1 MVTSFTLLIPEW
13 VLPNRMILT
22 VGEMPSFSTGYVER
36 SAALQV
42 GWNKCVQQSYFQQAE
57 KKFWSH
63 CVAYQL
69 IQWRNAKTAEDRR
82 VAHLEG
88 TAVRSKKLALLFMF
102 HWSLVVVN
110 RLYQFWDLFE
120 ETQSGCT
127 PDRKAV
133 NLVDMGQIARKRSCQ
148 IWVSMTVYIET
159 RCMMVHDATDK
170 PDVL

>member
-1 MVTSFTLLIPEW
+1 MLI
-13 VLPNRMILT
+13 I
-22 VGEMPSFSTGYVER
+22 FVER
-36 SAALQV
+36 SAALQG

-63 CVAYQL
+63 CVACQL

-88 TAVRSKKLALLFMF
+88 TAVRSKKLTLLLMI

-110 RLYQFWDLFE
+110 RLYQFRDLLE
-120 ETQSGCT
+120 ESQSGCT
-127 PDRKAV
+127 LDRKTIK
-133 NLVDMGQIARKRSCQ
+133 LVDMGQIARKRSCQ

-159 RCMMVHDATDK
+159 RCMVHDATDK
-170 PDVL
+170 TDML